1 MKRFWMLAFVAA
13 FGMAACDTAPETAD
27 ADDAMEEAA
36 DEMADDMAMTAPAL
50 GDYNLVAMEGG
61 NPDEPIGED
70 DVAILNVAESTWTF
84 TINGEQVAN
93 GTYAIEEGRNRV
105 TYETGDCAGHES
117 VFELTVSDGAFS
129 QDLVEST
136 CEMASTHT
144 EWAMA
149 GGDMMDDHGAMDEGE
164 PMDDGMEEDGG
175 DM

>member
-1 MKRFWMLAFVAA
+1 
-13 FGMAACDTAPETAD
+13 
-27 ADDAMEEAA
+27 
-36 DEMADDMAMTAPAL
+36 
-50 GDYNLVAMEGG
+50 
-61 NPDEPIGED
+61 
-70 DVAILNVAESTWTF
+70 
-84 TINGEQVAN
+84 
-93 GTYAIEEGRNRV
+93 V

-117 VFELTVSDGAFS
+117 VFELTVSDGAFT

-136 CEMASTHT
+136 CEIASTHT